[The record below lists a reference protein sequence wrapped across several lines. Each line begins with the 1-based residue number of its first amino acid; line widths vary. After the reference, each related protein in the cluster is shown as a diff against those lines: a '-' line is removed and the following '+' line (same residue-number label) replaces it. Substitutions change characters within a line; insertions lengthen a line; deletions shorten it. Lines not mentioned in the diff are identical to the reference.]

1 MSVLVHYILTIET
14 TKTVSL
20 ETTVTQKELGNKLGK
35 EEREEINATV
45 RKSDEI
51 NQKHLQQRKN
61 KRFIYLKFKPT
72 RSVSETTEFKRESLI
87 PIKTDNSGEKKT
99 YANIVFRRVQLHR
112 YPEKTKKTKSYR
124 N

>member
-14 TKTVSL
+14 IKTVSL

-72 RSVSETTEFKRESLI
+72 RSVSETTEFKRESLT
-87 PIKTDNSGEKKT
+87 PIKTDNSG
-99 YANIVFRRVQLHR
+99 
-112 YPEKTKKTKSYR
+112 
-124 N
+124 

>member
-14 TKTVSL
+14 IKTVSL

-61 KRFIYLKFKPT
+61 KRFTYLKFKPT

>member
-14 TKTVSL
+14 IKTVSL

>member
-14 TKTVSL
+14 IKTVSL

-45 RKSDEI
+45 RKGDEI

>member
-14 TKTVSL
+14 IKTVSL

-112 YPEKTKKTKSYR
+112 YLEKTKKTKSYR

>member
-14 TKTVSL
+14 IKTVSL

-72 RSVSETTEFKRESLI
+72 RSVNETTEFKRESLI

-112 YPEKTKKTKSYR
+112 YPEKTKTTKSYR

>member
-14 TKTVSL
+14 IKTVSL

-72 RSVSETTEFKRESLI
+72 RSVNETTEFKRESLI

>member
-14 TKTVSL
+14 IKTVSL

-72 RSVSETTEFKRESLI
+72 RSVSETTEFKRESLT